1 MGVAVAFSFGQSWMS
16 GVIVKLMSSVVK
28 LVGKCVSLAMVYFVA
43 ECWVLYNPAKPP
55 TGSQHV
61 PALCLAFKNSKRNAS
76 LGVERN
82 FHYCSI
88 ISRTLTLAFFAYVAR
103 KDLTDV
109 RGVHSV
115 T

>member
-1 MGVAVAFSFGQSWMS
+1 MNLVNGQD
-16 GVIVKLMSSVVK
+16 SV
-28 LVGKCVSLAMVYFVA
+28 
-43 ECWVLYNPAKPP
+43 
-55 TGSQHV
+55 SQWDPV
-61 PALCLAFKNSKRNAS
+61 LCLAFKNSKRNAS